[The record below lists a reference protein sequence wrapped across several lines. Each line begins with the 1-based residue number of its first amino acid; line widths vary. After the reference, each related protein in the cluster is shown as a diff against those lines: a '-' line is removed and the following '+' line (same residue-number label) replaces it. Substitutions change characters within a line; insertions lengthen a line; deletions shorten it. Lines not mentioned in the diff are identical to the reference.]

1 MDKNNKATI
10 KLNGRSYNALSGQ
23 QIGSSPLQVGNID
36 GIVRRSAQNSY
47 SAPTKTAPIKPV
59 RTKARTSIQ
68 APPKRPAKTNT
79 LMRTAVKKPVKPT
92 RLVSKANTPLSLAKS
107 DAILT
112 TPMVGVVDTKLARRA
127 QSIKLSGKISRF
139 GGQLRSATNSETKPL
154 EAIKPQQ
161 AAPRKPDMFEVA
173 IEKATSHEQP
183 PLTKKELRAIH
194 GRNPIRKRL
203 ALYSV
208 GAVLALAVGGYAIYS
223 NMPNV
228 MVKVAAMRAGFSA
241 SLPAYSP
248 SGFSLSS
255 VNYSP
260 GVVSFNFASSPSK
273 GYVLIEH
280 SSDWDSAT
288 LASSVVIPTQGSSY
302 KKEVVGGQTIYMY
315 GKDEA
320 AWVSNGIWYQ
330 VDGKG
335 NLSQTQLINMATNL

>member
-23 QIGSSPLQVGNID
+23 QIGSSPLHSGNID
-36 GIVRRSAQNSY
+36 GIVKRSAQNSY
-47 SAPTKTAPIKPV
+47 SAPAKTAPIKPV
-59 RTKARTSIQ
+59 RTKAHTSIQ
-68 APPKRPAKTNT
+68 APPKQPAKTST
-79 LMRTAVKKPVKPT
+79 LMRTAVKKPAKAT

-107 DAILT
+107 DAIIT
-112 TPMVGVVDTKLARRA
+112 TPMVGVIDPKLARRA
-127 QSIKLSGKISRF
+127 QSVKLSGKISRF
-139 GGQLRSATNSETKPL
+139 GSHLRSASTPETKPI
-154 EAIKPQQ
+154 EALRAPQ
-161 AAPRKPDMFEVA
+161 AAPKKPDMFEAA

-194 GRNPIRKRL
+194 GPKPLRKRL

-208 GAVLALAVGGYAIYS
+208 GAVLALAVAGYGIYS

-248 SGFSLSS
+248 AGYKLSS
-255 VNYSP
+255 VSYSP
-260 GVVSFNFASSPSK
+260 GVVSFNFASNPAK
-273 GYVLIEH
+273 DYVLIEH

-288 LASSVVIPTQGSSY
+288 LASSVVMPMQGSSY
-302 KKEVVGGQTIYMY
+302 KKEVVAGQIIYMY
-315 GKDEA
+315 GKDQA
-320 AWVSNGIWYQ
+320 AWVSNGIRYH

-335 NLSQTQLINMATNL
+335 NLSQTQLINIATNL